1 MQLIFEIYLLKRP
14 LKNKVRLENFY
25 RIDLL
30 TKEIAKMGMIKI
42 PKKAEEKF
50 LDNVTEIFSTGNLAE
65 GTWNERLS
73 EFFQKYTSVRYAVPF
88 CSNGAGL
95 LAILMLLKRYRGYE
109 NIFIQSNTMYGV
121 KTIAIT
127 SGLKYL
133 GAADCSM
140 PSLMPSLHR
149 LKNLYLRLKNPN
161 ARFFS
166 FLTLEEL

>member
-1 MQLIFEIYLLKRP
+1 MSLKFFLLEILRKEHGMRGYL
-14 LKNKVRLENFY
+14 NFS
-25 RIDLL
+25 
-30 TKEIAKMGMIKI
+30 KI
-42 PKKAEEKF
+42 HIGK
-50 LDNVTEIFSTGNLAE
+50 ICG
-65 GTWNERLS
+65 
-73 EFFQKYTSVRYAVPF
+73 PF

-140 PSLMPSLHR
+140 R
-149 LKNLYLRLKNPN
+149 V
-161 ARFFS
+161 
-166 FLTLEEL
+166 